1 MKIVLWLLIAQCLL
15 GAFDSLWHHE
25 IIERLPSRRSA
36 RWELLLHS
44 IREFLYGIVFLGL
57 AWREWHGAWAV
68 ALAALLCAEILITL
82 ADFVEEDRTR
92 LLPGLERVLHTV
104 MAINYGVWLGVF
116 APLWTAWLRQP
127 GALVPTSYGLLS
139 TLLTLFAAGVTVLS
153 IRNLSAALGHYRP
166 PHWVREPVFV
176 GRRAVPRTYLVT
188 GATGFIGDAL
198 VRTLLA
204 RGDAVIALT
213 RRREK
218 ALDRFG
224 PHVRCVESLD
234 ELEAA
239 TRVDGIV
246 NLAGGGIMALP
257 WVGARR
263 RALVASRR
271 DVTRAVVAL
280 ARRLESP
287 PAVLVSASAVGYYGA
302 RVDEVCD
309 EQAASGAEFQS
320 ELCRSWEGEALRAQ
334 PLGVRVVLLRTGL
347 VLGAHGGA
355 LPLMSLPVRLGAGA
369 VIGAGTQWMSWIHL
383 ADLVRL
389 AVFALDH
396 PNVSGPLNATA
407 PEPARQRE
415 FQHLLAVRLGRPLWV
430 RLPASLLRLMLGEM
444 SRIFTHGQR
453 VVPRKASERGF
464 LFRYATL
471 DAALA
476 ALYPSGRLQ
485 VAGSTSRVYYNGDC
499 SVCNAEMTHYA
510 GIASAQSLPI
520 RFIDSTGEPEA
531 FSRYGLRAEH
541 LDGRLYHRDPR
552 GHLTSGLDALLEV
565 WTELPRYRWLG
576 RTLSLPLLRGAA
588 SVSYDLLIAP
598 SLAWNARRRRA
609 LGLTSKKG
617 PALAPGP

>member
-1 MKIVLWLLIAQCLL
+1 MSIVLWLLIGQCLL
-15 GAFDSLWHHE
+15 GAFDSVWHHE
-25 IIERLPSRRSA
+25 ITERLPSRRSA
-36 RWELLLHS
+36 RRELLLHS
-44 IREFLYGIVFLGL
+44 LRELLYGVVFLGL
-57 AWREWHGAWAV
+57 AWRAWHGAWAAV
-68 ALAALLCAEILITL
+68 LAAVLVAEILITL

-92 LLPGLERVLHTV
+92 SLPGLERVLHTV

-116 APLWTAWLRQP
+116 APLWYSWWRLP
-127 GALVPTSYGLLS
+127 GALTPVSYGLLS
-139 TLLTLFAAGVTVLS
+139 ILLTLFAAGVTVLCV
-153 IRNLSAALGHYRP
+153 RNLSAALGHYRP
-166 PHWVREPVFV
+166 PRWVRDPLFV
-176 GRRAVPRTYLVT
+176 GRRPVPRTYLVT

-224 PHVRCVESLD
+224 PQVRCVESLD
-234 ELEAA
+234 EIGPA
-239 TRVDGIV
+239 TRIDGIV
-246 NLAGGGIMALP
+246 NLAGSGIMSLP

-263 RALVASRR
+263 RALMASRC
-271 DVTRAVVAL
+271 DTTRAVVAL
-280 ARRLESP
+280 ARRLESR
-287 PAVLVSASAVGYYGA
+287 PAVLLSGSAVGYYGA
-302 RVDEVCD
+302 RGDEVCD
-309 EQAASGAEFQS
+309 EQAAPGAEFQS
-320 ELCRSWEGEALRAQ
+320 ELCRSWEREALRAQ
-334 PLGVRVVLLRTGL
+334 PSGVRVVLLRTGL

-369 VIGAGTQWMSWIHL
+369 IIGAGIQWMSWIHL

-396 PNVSGPLNATA
+396 PGVSGPLNATA
-407 PEPARQRE
+407 PEPVRQRE
-415 FQHLLAVRLGRPLWV
+415 FQRALAARLGRPLWL
-430 RLPASLLRLMLGEM
+430 RLPSALLRLTLGEM
-444 SRIFTHGQR
+444 ARIFTHGQR
-453 VVPRKASERGF
+453 VVPRKAPERGF

-520 RFIDSTGEPEA
+520 RFVDSTGEPQA
-531 FSRYGLRAEH
+531 FIRYGLRAEH

-552 GHLTSGLDALLEV
+552 GRLTSGLDALLEV

-576 RTLSLPLLRGAA
+576 RSLALPLLHGAA
-588 SVSYDLLIAP
+588 SLTYDLLIAP
-598 SLAWNARRRRA
+598 TLAWNARRRRA
-609 LGLTSKKG
+609 LGLTKQKG
-617 PALAPGP
+617 PALTPGP